1 MQKIGVYSTLIL
13 LFVANSLVFGQKN
26 TTKQNPKTEKTS
38 DIVYENG
45 INTITKTPKPI
56 RTRFDKLTVDNNGV
70 VYKDN
75 QLFTGDFYMVFNP
88 NEKPTSDKKFV
99 KYITSREGHY
109 TNGLKDGAYFEY
121 SKEGIKQVFE
131 TYAIGKKNGPF
142 AYYFENGAVEI
153 EGNFSNGELDGK
165 VIGYFANGN
174 KNYINMYNI
183 GNRNGTCSTFFQD
196 GTLEQEATFVNEIP
210 DGDMIGYFP
219 TGKVRSIKT
228 LNFGVLEGRNYV
240 FHKNGCPAIEE
251 YYKHGKLD
259 SLQRAFDYL
268 SCNIITSGNWKE
280 GKKNGVF
287 VSYDMFGDTL
297 DFKTYKDDKRDG
309 LYAVF
314 KEKWNPEIKKME
326 LLPETMGMFDN
337 ESPNGYW
344 FYGRISNQD
353 RREGKYDLGVKVGEW
368 NYYNKEG
375 ELFYKQWYDNDGNLL
390 KDKAL
395 N

>member
-1 MQKIGVYSTLIL
+1 MQKIGVYLTLFL
-13 LFVANSLVFGQKN
+13 LFTANAMVFGQKN
-26 TTKQNPKTEKTS
+26 TSKQNPKTELPP
-38 DIVYENG
+38 VVAPENG
-45 INTITKTPKPI
+45 TTIIPKTPKPI
-56 RTRFDKLTVDNNGV
+56 RTRFDKLTVNNNGL

-88 NEKPTSDKKFV
+88 NEKPTAEKKFV
-99 KYITSREGHY
+99 KYITSREGHF
-109 TNGLKDGAYFEY
+109 TNGLKDGAYYEY
-121 SKEGIKQVFE
+121 SKEGIKQVYE
-131 TYAIGKKNGPF
+131 TYVLGKKNGPF
-142 AYYFENGAVEI
+142 TYYFENGAIEI

-165 VIGYFANGN
+165 IVGYFANGN
-174 KNYINMYNI
+174 KNYINLYSI

-219 TGKVRSIKT
+219 NGKVRNIKT
-228 LNFGVLEGRNYV
+228 FNMGILEGRNYV

-259 SLQRAFDYL
+259 SIQRAFDYL
-268 SCNIITSGNWKE
+268 SCNIINTGYWKE

-287 VSYDMFGDTL
+287 VSYEMFGDTL
-297 DFKTYKDDKRDG
+297 EFKTYKDDKRNG
-309 LYAVF
+309 LIKVF
-314 KEKWNPEIKKME
+314 KENWNPEIKKME
-326 LLPETMGMFDN
+326 LKLESMGMFEN
-337 ESPNGYW
+337 ESPNGFW

-353 RREGKYDLGVKVGEW
+353 RRDGKYDLGVKVGEW

-375 ELFYKQWYDNDGNLL
+375 ALFYKQWYDNEGNLL